1 MANEAFLDLD
11 GIKEKRLQQMEDE
24 YHALQ
29 SDQERFDWLVELS
42 AAWNYFS
49 DAKIDII
56 KKDESN
62 LLNDLLTE
70 YFNPRKPDGEPD
82 HDKFAERMDI
92 LLNAKLENRITIG
105 QDVQKEMQ
113 EGPFAGAQEKSYYA
127 VLESESGLRHQT
139 IDGMYNVALHPEKE
153 FWIPYG
159 DRMEMET
166 IPPEDEIETTFDVD
180 GKNLFDKDGL
190 HNFYENMIGDRFVE
204 AVKKRFNT
212 VEENLKNT
220 GKEEEKSALRF
231 YFDGFESKVNR
242 DTIFTAEEQ
251 DRLEEYGKSKRDF
264 YARSVLSDKK
274 YVNGP
279 AAETEE
285 AFKQFNTKRSRVF
298 LGRES
303 TEHAEL
309 KNAAIEYMSC
319 LEIYQA
325 SGKLS
330 IDERRRAVKKLQE
343 ASRKMT
349 RLAEIY
355 EEKKG
360 NPATNAGF
368 ERLCGAR
375 NLKALGEEMTE
386 RLSDVL
392 DSLDKEEKE
401 KKERKEK
408 KENYIRRKE
417 KQKKFRDSEAVQNE
431 NRSKEAPVGTGKK
444 MNLDEL
450 AEKKGMNIPERERN
464 NVHQSKGK
472 KSTKQSEKVN
482 EQVEEQE
489 KEP

>member
-62 LLNDLLTE
+62 LLNDLFAE

-190 HNFYENMIGDRFVE
+190 HNFYENMIYLLHC
-204 AVKKRFNT
+204 
-212 VEENLKNT
+212 LK
-220 GKEEEKSALRF
+220 F
-231 YFDGFESKVNR
+231 
-242 DTIFTAEEQ
+242 
-251 DRLEEYGKSKRDF
+251 
-264 YARSVLSDKK
+264 
-274 YVNGP
+274 
-279 AAETEE
+279 
-285 AFKQFNTKRSRVF
+285 
-298 LGRES
+298 
-303 TEHAEL
+303 
-309 KNAAIEYMSC
+309 
-319 LEIYQA
+319 
-325 SGKLS
+325 
-330 IDERRRAVKKLQE
+330 
-343 ASRKMT
+343 
-349 RLAEIY
+349 
-355 EEKKG
+355 
-360 NPATNAGF
+360 
-368 ERLCGAR
+368 
-375 NLKALGEEMTE
+375 
-386 RLSDVL
+386 
-392 DSLDKEEKE
+392 
-401 KKERKEK
+401 
-408 KENYIRRKE
+408 
-417 KQKKFRDSEAVQNE
+417 
-431 NRSKEAPVGTGKK
+431 
-444 MNLDEL
+444 
-450 AEKKGMNIPERERN
+450 
-464 NVHQSKGK
+464 
-472 KSTKQSEKVN
+472 
-482 EQVEEQE
+482 
-489 KEP
+489 